1 MTEDRT
7 QHRAASP
14 PFQPYPPRLRSWG
27 VLVLFCI
34 ASIVSVIDRG
44 ILTLVVQP
52 VRAELG
58 ITDLQVSLLQGLSF
72 GIFYAVMG
80 IPLGLLADRVS
91 RKRLLMFGIVVWS
104 LATLYG
110 AEASSFAELFAAR
123 LLVGLGEAALAPCAI
138 SMIGD
143 MFPAHQRG
151 RPISVYLLGQAVA
164 PGIGLFLTAKV
175 LAAAPTGVFDHL
187 PLLGGLAPWRLV
199 FAICGLIGLVV
210 AALMLV
216 YREPV
221 RRSAVA
227 PQGAKGI
234 GAGFGE
240 AFGYLKRNWLVFV
253 PFYVGFAVAVMHTYG
268 LSGWN
273 ATYLIRTFERTP
285 VEVGEWLGTA
295 AMICGAAGALS
306 AGWINDRAAA
316 LAQAG
321 RPDIKLRL
329 LMILCC
335 VALPSTLLAFAPSFP
350 VGLAMVALSI
360 AVMPMLGTTM
370 ISSITELVPGNMRG
384 VATSMLGLTNTLLGA
399 TMGPLLIAFSTE
411 HIYRDPAL
419 IGASMTTVGL
429 PVIALGL
436 VLYGLAAKGMA
447 KRLADDAEFRA
458 VVTGRA

>member
-1 MTEDRT
+1 MTDDPSGPI
-7 QHRAASP
+7 AV
-14 PFQPYPPRLRSWG
+14 QPYPPRLRSWG

-34 ASIVSVIDRG
+34 ASIISVIDRG

-58 ITDLQVSLLQGLSF
+58 ITDLQISLLQGLSF

-91 RKRLLMFGIVVWS
+91 RKRLLIFGIVVWS

-110 AEASSFAELFAAR
+110 AEASNFGELFAAR

-143 MFPAHQRG
+143 MFPAQQRG

-164 PGIGLFLTAKV
+164 PGIGLFLTAQV
-175 LAAAPTGVFDHL
+175 LAAAPRGAFDGL
-187 PLLGGLAPWRLV
+187 PLLDGLAPWRVV
-199 FAICGLIGLVV
+199 FAICGVIGLFV

-221 RRSAVA
+221 RRTVA
-227 PQGAKGI
+227 A
-234 GAGFGE
+234 AGGSGSFAE
-240 AFGYLKRNWLVFV
+240 SFGYLRRNWIVFL
-253 PFYVGFAVAVMHTYG
+253 PFYVGFAVATMHTYG
-268 LSGWN
+268 LAGWN
-273 ATYLIRTFERTP
+273 ATYLIRTFERSP

-295 AMICGAAGALS
+295 AVICGGAGALT
-306 AGWINDRAAA
+306 AGWVNDRIARG
-316 LAQAG
+316 G
-321 RPDIKLRL
+321 RPGAKLRL
-329 LMILCC
+329 LMAICAF
-335 VALPSTLLAFAPSFP
+335 ALPSTLLAFAPSFP
-350 VGLAMVALSI
+350 VGLAMVVLSI
-360 AVMPMLGTTM
+360 AIMPMLGTTM
-370 ISSITELVPGNMRG
+370 ISSVTELVPGNMRG
-384 VATSMLGLTNTLLGA
+384 VATSLLGLTNTLLGA

-411 HIYRDPAL
+411 HVYRDPAL

-436 VLYGLAAKGMA
+436 VLYWLAARGMG
-447 KRLADDAEFRA
+447 KRLAADAQFRD
-458 VVTGRA
+458 VVTARAG

>member
-1 MTEDRT
+1 MTDDP
-7 QHRAASP
+7 AVPAVA
-14 PFQPYPPRLRSWG
+14 PYPPRGRSWG

-34 ASIVSVIDRG
+34 ASIISVIDRG

-58 ITDLQVSLLQGLSF
+58 ITDLQISLLQGLSF

-91 RKRLLMFGIVVWS
+91 RKRLLIFGIVVWS

-110 AEASSFAELFAAR
+110 AEASSFGELFAAR

-164 PGIGLFLTAKV
+164 PGIGLFLTAQV

-187 PLLGGLAPWRLV
+187 PLLGGLAPWRVV
-199 FAICGLIGLVV
+199 FAICGLIGLAV

-221 RRSAVA
+221 RRSAPA
-227 PQGAKGI
+227 PR
-234 GAGFGE
+234 GAGGFAE
-240 AFGYLKRNWLVFV
+240 AFRYLRRNWIVFL
-253 PFYVGFAVAVMHTYG
+253 PFYVGFAVATMHTYG
-268 LSGWN
+268 LAGWN
-273 ATYLIRTFERTP
+273 ATYLIRTFDRSA
-285 VEVGEWLGTA
+285 VDVGRWLGTA
-295 AMICGAAGALS
+295 AMICGGAGALL
-306 AGWINDRAAA
+306 AGWVNDRVARSGKPGA
-316 LAQAG
+316 
-321 RPDIKLRL
+321 KLRL
-329 LMILCC
+329 LMALCC
-335 VALPSTLLAFAPSFP
+335 LALPSTLLAFAPSFP
-350 VGLAMVALSI
+350 VGLAMVVLSI

-370 ISSITELVPGNMRG
+370 ISSVTELVPGNMRG

-411 HIYRDPAL
+411 HIYHDPAL

-436 VLYGLAAKGMA
+436 VLYGLASKGMGR
-447 KRLADDAEFRA
+447 RLEDEAQFRA
-458 VVTGRA
+458 VATVKAG